1 MLNCMSV
8 CRQISHFRTTSN
20 TKIPIRVFCF
30 MLPIFG
36 NERSVINSY
45 LQCLRPGTRTT
56 WGVHPVCLDWLQQ
69 TCSLIARQQ
78 EGGPQHWRFL
88 PPLPLAV
95 SQSDLIRNSYQM
107 ISHAVTGDELV
118 LLCSC
123 HVRNRIF
130 IIGADMISILGRWKQ
145 VLTSAYTSL

>member
-1 MLNCMSV
+1 MVSIYVELYV
-8 CRQISHFRTTSN
+8 CTTSN

-56 WGVHPVCLDWLQQ
+56 WGVHPVCVDWLQQ
-69 TCSLIARQQ
+69 TCSLIVRQQ

-88 PPLPLAV
+88 PPPLLIV

-107 ISHAVTGDELV
+107 ISHAVTGDKLV

-145 VLTSAYTSL
+145 ALTSAYTSL